1 MAMQTPQTMNQH
13 LDRMLVWFRLMG
25 EMAVPPDKRSSSV
38 RRVYRNAILNM
49 TIVTSGTVGEPGH
62 HCVSA
67 CCALGT
73 AALNPYFNNI
83 GLEPAK
89 ALVGVRLNTMN
100 VMLFSESVPFTD
112 RRLSAL
118 FGLSHD
124 NYIRIVDPC
133 KYGIHY
139 EDDPITAHDVMDVM
153 REVMIETFEIDPVCH
168 PYITGKG
175 KSAA

>member
-1 MAMQTPQTMNQH
+1 MQTPQTTNQH
-13 LDRMLVWFRLMG
+13 LDRMLVWFKLMG
-25 EMAVPPDKRSSSV
+25 KMAVSPDKRSPSV
-38 RRVYRNAILNM
+38 RRVYRDAVLNM

-62 HCVSA
+62 HCVAA

-73 AALNPYFNNI
+73 AALSPYFNDI

-89 ALVGVRLNTMN
+89 ALVGSRLSTMN
-100 VMLFSESVPFTD
+100 VMLFGQSVPFTD

-118 FGLSHD
+118 FGLSYD
-124 NYIRIVDPC
+124 NYIRIVEPE

-153 REVMIETFEIDPVCH
+153 REVMIETFGIDPLLTVAPRKRCVD
-168 PYITGKG
+168 
-175 KSAA
+175 